1 MMQKKFS
8 RTQLLFGKPAMQT
21 LMGAQVAV
29 FGVGGVGGYV
39 VEVLA
44 RSGVGTIDIIDND
57 KVCETNLNRQ
67 IIATMD
73 TIGRYKVDVAEERIH
88 SINPDCVVNKYKM
101 FYLVDNADELD
112 LSKYDYVVDCI
123 DTVSAKIELIR
134 RCSKL
139 NVPIIC
145 SMGAA
150 YKLNT
155 TSFKITD
162 LSKTRMDPLAK
173 AIRKRLR
180 KEGILHA
187 KVVYSEEVPLASIPY
202 SLGDYDMA
210 DEEIDESAPASNAF
224 VPAAEGIIVGG
235 EVVKDL
241 INKAGTMR
249 ITPDKA

>member
-1 MMQKKFS
+1 
-8 RTQLLFGKPAMQT
+8 
-21 LMGAQVAV
+21 
-29 FGVGGVGGYV
+29 
-39 VEVLA
+39 
-44 RSGVGTIDIIDND
+44 
-57 KVCETNLNRQ
+57 
-67 IIATMD
+67 
-73 TIGRYKVDVAEERIH
+73 
-88 SINPDCVVNKYKM
+88 M

-202 SLGDYDMA
+202 SPGDYDTA